1 MGTAELAAGDCS
13 GTMCLGVSRVTSI
26 FPHPAYPQHHCPREA
41 PKTGLLP
48 TCGMN
53 GWYRGRAVP
62 VSVPTALPGHHK
74 CYCSLL
80 VSFPMPTESVLVVGT
95 ALSTA
100 THCTAH
106 IARACCVCAIWALL
120 HTRPAER
127 AEVCC
132 MGALFGVHSQHA
144 PCLCYEQAAYMC
156 TAPSTLRLHHRTQRE
171 HAAGARCA
179 ALSSL
184 PVHGPVA
191 AASTLAASTAS
202 GALCVCMHQN
212 VAQEPSALQVQG
224 LCKPCWTHHQC
235 AASCAHCAVHTLST
249 AQACVLHARTR
260 RVLTAS
266 TACTLC
272 PGHCQCT
279 GSPVR
284 EPTAPGPHAHV
295 NYTVPS
301 GPSISLCPCPQLLC
315 PGHPP
320 QPLSGTCSSLPQ
332 HPWVPLHSLPH
343 LHGLEGGG
351 VSPCW
356 SMGTRPQCRAVPQ
369 ASALASAYGASD
381 TCQAG
386 ARTPLA
392 TPVSPACPAPRPSSV
407 PSCRGGCWG
416 FPPWGGIRR

>member
-235 AASCAHCAVHTLST
+235 AASCAHCAVHTEHSPGLR
-249 AQACVLHARTR
+249 A
-260 RVLTAS
+260 
-266 TACTLC
+266 ACTHQEGADSQHCLHTLPWALPVHRFPSEGTHC
-272 PGHCQCT
+272 PRPPCTCQLH
-279 GSPVR
+279 SALWPLHFPVPLPPAPVPR
-284 EPTAPGPHAHV
+284 APPTAPV
-295 NYTVPS
+295 WN
-301 GPSISLCPCPQLLC
+301 L
-315 PGHPP
+315 
-320 QPLSGTCSSLPQ
+320 
-332 HPWVPLHSLPH
+332 
-343 LHGLEGGG
+343 
-351 VSPCW
+351 
-356 SMGTRPQCRAVPQ
+356 
-369 ASALASAYGASD
+369 
-381 TCQAG
+381 
-386 ARTPLA
+386 
-392 TPVSPACPAPRPSSV
+392 
-407 PSCRGGCWG
+407 
-416 FPPWGGIRR
+416 